1 MWSQYGRQGDGI
13 AIKTTVGKL
22 MDSFAR
28 DNSNEVR
35 ISEIGYI
42 NYKQEIV
49 PWDRI
54 YLFKRLSY
62 RHEREL
68 RAFTCPGL
76 SIRPN
81 PNSGVTLAIDPDGL
95 INEVR
100 IGPSC
105 GKRLL
110 TTVQASLSRWN
121 LGHKNAKES
130 ELSDLP
136 V

>member
-1 MWSQYGRQGDGI
+1 MWSQYGRQGDGS

-28 DNSNEVR
+28 ESKEVR
-35 ISEIGYI
+35 ITEIGYI
-42 NYKQEIV
+42 NYKQESV

-76 SIRPN
+76 SIRPD
-81 PNSGVTLAIDPDGL
+81 PSPGAMLAIDPDAL

-100 IGPSC
+100 IGPDC
-105 GKRLL
+105 GKWLL
-110 TTVQASLSRWN
+110 TTVQSSLNRWN
-121 LGHKNAKES
+121 LGHKSVKES
-130 ELSDLP
+130 ELSELP